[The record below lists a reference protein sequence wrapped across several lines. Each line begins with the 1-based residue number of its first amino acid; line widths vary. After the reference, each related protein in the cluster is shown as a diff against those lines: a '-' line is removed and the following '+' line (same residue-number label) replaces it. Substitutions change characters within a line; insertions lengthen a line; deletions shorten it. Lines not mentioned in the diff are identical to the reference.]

1 MMTSL
6 LILAYNEEQLIEKT
20 ILSYVN
26 EFKEIIIIN
35 DCSSDGT
42 KDIVYDMCESY
53 PNIMLVNNE
62 KNYGAGKS
70 FQIGVDKFLL
80 SSSENLVKIDGDNQF
95 SKKDVIR
102 LKNLLN
108 QINMTLSN
116 LIDSGAWG

>member
-1 MMTSL
+1 MTSL

-80 SSSENLVKIDGDNQF
+80 SSSENLVKIDGANWP
-95 SKKDVIR
+95 
-102 LKNLLN
+102 
-108 QINMTLSN
+108 
-116 LIDSGAWG
+116 DSAFT